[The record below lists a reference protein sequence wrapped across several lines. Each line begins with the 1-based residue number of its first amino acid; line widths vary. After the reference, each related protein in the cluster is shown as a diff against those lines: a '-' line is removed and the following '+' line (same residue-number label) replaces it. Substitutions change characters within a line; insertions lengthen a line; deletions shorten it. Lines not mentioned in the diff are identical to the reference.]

1 MRARTVNENYPM
13 GAANDP
19 HAPWNEK
26 EDDSQYLLEIDG
38 DELYIT
44 RRYNQTAED
53 EWDEDKGYVDMEQFD
68 SYAAGELGLD
78 IEGQYE
84 NDDYLE
90 IQSFEDIP
98 GPGEK
103 FQFDTSWGDFEISM
117 DELVDMTNL
126 F

>member
-1 MRARTVNENYPM
+1 MRARTVNENYPL

-19 HAPWNEK
+19 RAPWNEP
-26 EDDSQYLLEIDG
+26 EDDSSFELDMDG
-38 DELYIT
+38 EELYIT

-53 EWDEDKGYVDMEQFD
+53 EWDEDKGYVDMDQFD

-78 IEGQYE
+78 IEEQYE

-90 IQSFEDIP
+90 IKDWQEEGNKIL
-98 GPGEK
+98 
-103 FQFDTSWGDFEISM
+103 FQTSWGDFEISM
-117 DELVDMTNL
+117 DELVDMTNI